1 MPNQENTLKK
11 FYYKTYTECEKLQ
24 NKYLPRNKKAV
35 KTSKRLSVRCTDEEY
50 KIIELKSKEAR
61 MSKAE
66 FLKQSALGKEI
77 KRTDPLIV
85 TKIVEMEEKIVRL
98 SFYDESEAKLLKNE
112 LNTLKDEFFADYGG
126 F

>member
-1 MPNQENTLKK
+1 MTNQEDNLKK
-11 FYYKTYTECEKLQ
+11 FYYKTYTESEKLQ

-50 KIIELKSKEAR
+50 KIIELKSNEAR

-66 FLKQSALGKEI
+66 FLKQAALGKEI

-98 SFYDESEAKLLKNE
+98 LFYDESEAKLLKNE
-112 LNTLKDEFFADYGG
+112 LNTLKDEFFAD
-126 F
+126 

>member
-1 MPNQENTLKK
+1 M
-11 FYYKTYTECEKLQ
+11 
-24 NKYLPRNKKAV
+24 
-35 KTSKRLSVRCTDEEY
+35 
-50 KIIELKSKEAR
+50 
-61 MSKAE
+61 
-66 FLKQSALGKEI
+66 
-77 KRTDPLIV
+77 IV

>member
-1 MPNQENTLKK
+1 MPNQEDNLKK
-11 FYYKTYTECEKLQ
+11 FYYKTYTESEKLQ

-50 KIIELKSKEAR
+50 KIIELKSNEAG

-112 LNTLKDEFFADYGG
+112 LNTLKDEFFTD
-126 F
+126 